1 MEFSTG
7 RLEASRG
14 VQERPCDQDLGKDR
28 RRAPHQDK
36 GDAVLEGDD
45 LMESPDEGH
54 QLNDLA

>member
-7 RLEASRG
+7 RLEASTG

-28 RRAPHQDK
+28 RQAPRQNK
-36 GDAVLEGDD
+36 GAAVLEGDD
-45 LMESPDEGH
+45 LMESSDEGH